1 MEKFTKFQSIY
12 KEITGESIDWEDI
25 PGNLREVLL
34 NSSGLNAREIA
45 KLPFNVRV
53 AYLVANK
60 PPDSVILEKVKKQLT
75 FYESKYGISSEEFYR
90 KYHNSESMYEG
101 SNERA
106 LDFLSW
112 HGEYTRYLE
121 LKNGNRR

>member
-12 KEITGESIDWEDI
+12 KEITGGSIDWEDI
-25 PGNLREVLL
+25 PESLREVFL
-34 NSSGLNAREIA
+34 NSKHLNAREIT

-60 PPDSVILEKVKKQLT
+60 PPDSVILEKIKKQLT

-101 SNERA
+101 SNEQL
-106 LDFLSW
+106 LDFLLW
-112 HGEYTRYLE
+112 HSDYRRYLE
-121 LKNGNRR
+121 LKNAIR